1 MLRHQ
6 RIVHGDP
13 DVTGDVVVEGT
24 YHIGMQDQAFL
35 GLEAALAIPDDDG
48 RGVELHVATQWM
60 HEDRRQIAACLGLD
74 EEQVRLVLGGVGGAF
89 GAREDISLQVHTCL
103 LALRLG
109 RPVRMHYSRAES
121 FLGHV
126 HRHPATIWMR
136 HHATGDGEIV
146 KIEARFV
153 LDGGA
158 YASTSSAVLLNAITH
173 TQGPYRCPNAVVDG
187 YAARTNHL
195 PCGAMRGFGVVQ
207 ACFAHESQMD
217 RLAAACGLDPVEI
230 RLRNAMSTGDSLIT
244 GQVVES
250 VAPVARCI
258 RETAA
263 LPLPCR
269 RPATPSAFDP
279 MRLPG
284 GAGLTADVGDVWRG
298 VGWGV
303 SMKNLMYSEGF
314 DDYSTARCRL
324 QVVDGAPQVIAEVRH
339 RRGRPGIRHDRRAD
353 RPHDPRRRRRRHR
366 PGRHADRVVRFDVG
380 VAADV
385 DERGSGRLRVPGRAR
400 GAVRTGRRRPTAS
413 TRCAS
418 PSTATTSSTRRARC
432 ASPSPRR
439 SAMPCFERTV
449 EYHHRPTEEL
459 DENGQGNCHT
469 AFAFTAHRAV
479 VDVDPEL
486 GLVRVVQVAT
496 AQDVG
501 RALNPLSVLGQI
513 EGGISQGLGLAVMEE
528 IVQVDGTIRN
538 ASFTDYLLPTMLD
551 MPPVVATLV
560 EEPDPQAPLGAKGVG
575 EPPCISVTPAIV
587 AAIRDA
593 LRQADGNSDRADR
606 ITRVPVRPQD
616 IALPIGEP
624 PQRFA
629 VARTAHQCCCEASSE
644 AISERACLPS
654 ARLTP
659 HDVARPDRACGLAA
673 PCDHPPAGRPNW
685 ASTTAGLPRRFEPAG
700 SPSLSLGVLVLADG
714 LPTWHQ
720 RLMVVIARRR
730 KPRRRVA
737 PLGGPTPRPR
747 RLRNVPERHHRGD
760 RATGLPARSGRRC
773 GDAPRAAARDR
784 AISSVIDG
792 IPCTTL
798 NRTLC
803 DLGSVVPQQVWSV
816 APLTSAR
823 RRGIDLAA
831 LYDDARLHRPH
842 QSGTGVLHRA
852 CCAALPGKAT
862 CRQRGSRSCS
872 PFVSNDPSLP
882 PMVMQQPIVDCSAE
896 GSSPGPTSAF
906 PSVRL
911 GLEAHSR
918 QFHFGPDA
926 EPLDEDRDLAAAR
939 CGWELLYLGWYAT
952 KKPATGAGHRQ
963 GRRRSNAEPHDW

>member
-1 MLRHQ
+1 MTVTENRTGITNGIGDSPLRPDGLAKVAGTFAFSSDLPIDGAVWGATLRSPHPYARIVSIDTTAALAMPGVHAVLTADDVPGKPTYGLIAADQPVFASDWVRYVGEPIAVVAADHQETCRRAVAAISVEYEVRTPLLDPETAIAGGAAPIHPDGNVLRHQ

-13 DVTGDVVVEGT
+13 DASGDVVVEGT

-60 HEDRRQIAACLGLD
+60 HEDRRQIAACLDLP

-89 GAREDISLQVHTCL
+89 GAREDISLQVHSCL

-136 HHATGDGEIV
+136 HHASAGGEII

-187 YAARTNHL
+187 YAVRTNHL

-217 RLAAACGLDPVEI
+217 RLAAACGLDPVEV
-230 RLRNAMSTGDSLIT
+230 RLRNAMSTGDTLIT
-244 GQVVES
+244 GQVMES

-263 LPLPCR
+263 LPLPTGHR
-269 RPATPSAFDP
+269 DAFDP
-279 MRLPG
+279 MSLPG
-284 GAGLTADVGDVWRG
+284 GAGLTADIGDVWRG

-324 QVVDGAPQVIAEVRH
+324 QLVDGTPQVALKFATVEVGQGFVTIAAQIARTVLGVDDVVIDRVDTQIGSSGSTSASRQTWMSGGAVDAACREVREELFQRVGGERDIDPLRLVIEGHDVVDTTGP
-339 RRGRPGIRHDRRAD
+339 
-353 RPHDPRRRRRRHR
+353 
-366 PGRHADRVVRFDVG
+366 
-380 VAADV
+380 
-385 DERGSGRLRVPGRAR
+385 LRVPVAEAL
-400 GAVRTGRRRPTAS
+400 GAAVL
-413 TRCAS
+413 
-418 PSTATTSSTRRARC
+418 
-432 ASPSPRR
+432 
-439 SAMPCFERTV
+439 ERTV

-459 DENGQGNCHT
+459 DANGQGNCHT
-469 AFAFTAHRAV
+469 AFAFVAHRAI
-479 VDVDPEL
+479 VDVDPAL

-501 RALNPLSVLGQI
+501 RALNPLSVIGQI
-513 EGGISQGLGLAVMEE
+513 EGGIAQGLGLAVMEE
-528 IVQVDGTIRN
+528 IVQIDGRIRN

-616 IALPIGEP
+616 IAL
-624 PQRFA
+624 
-629 VARTAHQCCCEASSE
+629 S
-644 AISERACLPS
+644 
-654 ARLTP
+654 
-659 HDVARPDRACGLAA
+659 
-673 PCDHPPAGRPNW
+673 
-685 ASTTAGLPRRFEPAG
+685 
-700 SPSLSLGVLVLADG
+700 
-714 LPTWHQ
+714 
-720 RLMVVIARRR
+720 
-730 KPRRRVA
+730 
-737 PLGGPTPRPR
+737 GG
-747 RLRNVPERHHRGD
+747 
-760 RATGLPARSGRRC
+760 
-773 GDAPRAAARDR
+773 
-784 AISSVIDG
+784 
-792 IPCTTL
+792 
-798 NRTLC
+798 
-803 DLGSVVPQQVWSV
+803 
-816 APLTSAR
+816 
-823 RRGIDLAA
+823 
-831 LYDDARLHRPH
+831 
-842 QSGTGVLHRA
+842 
-852 CCAALPGKAT
+852 
-862 CRQRGSRSCS
+862 
-872 PFVSNDPSLP
+872 F
-882 PMVMQQPIVDCSAE
+882 
-896 GSSPGPTSAF
+896 
-906 PSVRL
+906 
-911 GLEAHSR
+911 
-918 QFHFGPDA
+918 
-926 EPLDEDRDLAAAR
+926 
-939 CGWELLYLGWYAT
+939 
-952 KKPATGAGHRQ
+952 
-963 GRRRSNAEPHDW
+963 